1 VDVASP
7 NAPPVDPSHADAD
20 ADHVVVAPHV
30 GVVART
36 KAGFQVCFI
45 QNMKIHI

>member
-1 VDVASP
+1 VGVARP
-7 NAPPVDPSHADAD
+7 NAPPVDPADVD